1 MYVAESFTCHN
12 RPGKLVNIKYF
23 FGWPDVYL
31 QPNIHTYKPKKNLF
45 TLGTQYTSDVV
56 HFFIFFSNKVG
67 DT

>member
-23 FGWPDVYL
+23 LGWPDVFNQIY
-31 QPNIHTYKPKKNLF
+31 IHINQKKNLF
-45 TLGTQYTSDVV
+45 TLGAQYTSDVV